1 MCICVL
7 LLEDNSGDA
16 YLVKQQLRQLDDFE
30 FEIVE
35 AQYLKDAIALLQER
49 KFDAVLLDLMLPD
62 SRGLE
67 TFFAVNKQ
75 TPSTAIVVIS
85 AMSEKDLAIEAV
97 RKGAQDYIAKGDI
110 RGSTLCKT
118 IQYAIERKSV
128 AEQLRL
134 RTAELEY
141 LNRELEAFNSAV
153 SHDLKNP
160 LSFIKGMSHL
170 LLTKKRSPPLPE
182 QDRICIER
190 IYESSIRMQDI
201 TQNLLNLSRVQR
213 SHISLEEVNLS
224 ELVRE
229 ICNRLQQQQPREVK
243 TVIASDVIA
252 TVDRQLFTLALENL
266 IANAWKYTQNCDRPT
281 IEFGVDESQPNTYYL
296 KDNGIGFDLNE
307 ADELF
312 QPFQRLSNSRKYE
325 GTGIGLATVKRIID
339 RHHGDIWFSARIGEG
354 ATFWFSLNNP
364 SHAAID
370 L

>member
-16 YLVKQQLRQLDDFE
+16 YLIKQQLRQLDDFE

-35 AQYLKDAIALLQER
+35 AQYLKDAIALLQKR

-62 SRGLE
+62 SQGLE
-67 TFFAVNKQ
+67 TFFAVNQQ
-75 TPSTAIVVIS
+75 TPNTAIIVIS

-110 RGSTLCKT
+110 QSSTLYKT

-141 LNRELEAFNSAV
+141 LNKELEAFNSAV

-170 LLTKKRSPPLPE
+170 LLSKKRSLPLPE
-182 QDRICIER
+182 QDRMCIER
-190 IYESSIRMQDI
+190 IYQSSVRMQDI
-201 TQNLLNLSRVQR
+201 TQNLLNLSQVQR
-213 SHISLEEVNLS
+213 SQISKESVNLS
-224 ELVRE
+224 ELVKE
-229 ICNRLQQQQPREVK
+229 ICNRLQQQQPRDLK
-243 TVIASDVIA
+243 TVIAPDLIA
-252 TVDRQLFTLALENL
+252 MVDRQLFILVLENL
-266 IANAWKYTQNCDRPT
+266 INNAWKYTQNCDRPI
-281 IEFGVDESQPNTYYL
+281 IEFGKDENQSNTYYL
-296 KDNGIGFDLNE
+296 KDNGIGFDPSE
-307 ADELF
+307 ATELF
-312 QPFQRLSNSRKYE
+312 EPFQRLSNSHNYE

-339 RHHGDIWFSARIGEG
+339 RHHGEIWFSARPGQG
-354 ATFWFSLNNP
+354 ATFWFTLNNN
-364 SHAAID
+364 SQ
-370 L
+370 